1 MNEEDRKIFARN
13 LNHYMKRDH
22 VKGVTLAQYMGVT
35 SATISDW
42 TNAKKMPRVD
52 KIKSLANYFRIKM
65 SDLTEDK
72 NQYVEVPEIL
82 VKYNDLEVQ
91 YKVELLKRA
100 EELKRLQEYAK
111 QLMKGEKNVG
121 TDKK

>member
-1 MNEEDRKIFARN
+1 MNEEDRKIFAKN
-13 LNHYMKRDH
+13 LKHYMKRDD
-22 VKGVTLAQYMGVT
+22 VNGVALAKYMGVT
-35 SATISDW
+35 SATVSDW
-42 TNAKKMPRVD
+42 TKAKKMPRVD

-72 NQYVEVPEIL
+72 DHYVEVPEIL
-82 VKYNDLEVQ
+82 LRYNELDIE
-91 YKVELLKRA
+91 YKDELMKRA

-111 QLMKGEKNVG
+111 RLKKGARNVG